1 MADDTSK
8 DKVTSGG
15 DDKSDNNNNNNDDKL
30 KFNVVKHT
38 MGGMGGIRY
47 VDDDR
52 HTQDAYKRNKGR
64 LIEDNPY
71 SDLEEFPDESS
82 LFIGD
87 LSRTVTEDML
97 LKLFSQ
103 CGPVDGVDIK
113 RDKVTK
119 NNLGYGF
126 VKFKDRNQAERAKI
140 KMNGME
146 IGGRAIRIGWAQKNT
161 NLFVCL
167 VGDLEEQITG
177 EHLREIFKDFGP
189 IYEEDTFVK
198 RNKYGFVKFK
208 HRAHAE
214 KAKAALDGK
223 HLILKNGYKTAKP
236 VRIGWGDA
244 NTQRNCVHVQFEQ
257 NSASNVDLK
266 EEDFK
271 QQFQKYGQ
279 VNKVSLP
286 RYSDKRLKGYGFI
299 HFEEND
305 EGYDV
310 FLYLFIYA

>member
-1 MADDTSK
+1 MTDE
-8 DKVTSGG
+8 GG
-15 DDKSDNNNNNNDDKL
+15 N
-30 KFNVVKHT
+30 KFRRRN
-38 MGGMGGIRY
+38 Y

-52 HTQDAYKRNKGR
+52 HTQEAYKRNKGK
-64 LIEDNPY
+64 LIEENPY
-71 SDLEEFPDESS
+71 SEGEEFPDESS

-97 LKLFSQ
+97 MKLFQ
-103 CGPVDGVDIK
+103 EHNCHGVDSVDIK

-126 VKFKDRNQAERAKI
+126 VKFKDRMSAEGAKH
-140 KMNGME
+140 KMNGIE

-167 VGDLEEQITG
+167 VGDIQEKITG
-177 EHLREIFKDFGP
+177 EHLREIFKEYGP

-223 HLILKNGYKTAKP
+223 HLILSNGYKTAKP

-271 QQFQKYGQ
+271 QQFQKFGI

-305 EGYDV
+305 EGYN
-310 FLYLFIYA
+310 

>member
-1 MADDTSK
+1 MADDQNNNNQSK
-8 DKVTSGG
+8 DQNDMTQSQTKGG
-15 DDKSDNNNNNNDDKL
+15 GGGGNDMNEQMNNMNNNNNP
-30 KFNVVKHT
+30 
-38 MGGMGGIRY
+38 MGMGNFNAFRGGKY

-52 HTQDAYKRNKGR
+52 HTQEAYKRNKGR

-97 LKLFSQ
+97 LKFFSA
-103 CGPVDGVDIK
+103 CGPVEGVDIK

-126 VKFKDRNQAERAKI
+126 VKFRDRHQAERAKH
-140 KMNGME
+140 KMNGQE

-167 VGDLEEQITG
+167 VGDLEEKITG
-177 EHLREIFKDFGP
+177 EHLRTIFKEFGP

-214 KAKAALDGK
+214 KAKAALDCK
-223 HLILKNGYKTAKP
+223 HLTLKDGYRTGKK
-236 VRIGWGDA
+236 
-244 NTQRNCVHVQFEQ
+244 
-257 NSASNVDLK
+257 L
-266 EEDFK
+266 
-271 QQFQKYGQ
+271 
-279 VNKVSLP
+279 
-286 RYSDKRLKGYGFI
+286 
-299 HFEEND
+299 
-305 EGYDV
+305 
-310 FLYLFIYA
+310 LYISSPN